1 MKTKQ
6 TALSQATL
14 GNASPLPPDD
24 DRPPLPEGWVWTT
37 IGEVTQSIGKIQ
49 PKETPEW
56 QFTYLDISSIDNQ
69 AYRIAEPKT
78 YYGSDAP
85 SRAQQP
91 VKAGDV
97 LFSTVRTYL
106 KNIALVP
113 DIYDGQIASTGF
125 SVLRSQSVILPK
137 YLFYYSLTDDFLN
150 ALSKLQRGTSYPAV
164 RDGDV
169 RAQSIPLAPLPEQHR
184 IVDVIETQFT
194 RLDAAVAA
202 LHRVKA
208 NLARYKA
215 SVLKAACEGRLVP
228 TDAALYRARTDD
240 ADNDVSR
247 RGEATPQASTYA
259 KMCEDA
265 EAPGHAEPGGGCL
278 ALTADTWHRG
288 QGEATPQPSPYAQM
302 RGDAET
308 PDPAE
313 PGGGCLALTADMRCR
328 GQGEATPQPS
338 PYAQMRGDAETP
350 DPAEPGGGCL
360 APTDT
365 DAGAG
370 AYEPADV
377 LLRRI
382 LAERRARWM
391 ADNPGKR
398 YVEPSGPDTSGLP
411 ELPEGWVW
419 ATVEQLTILS
429 QNGTGRRR
437 SELGTPTIVLRL
449 ADIVDGEAIRF
460 GDVRRI
466 KLQEDEVEKYKLLK
480 GDLLCI
486 RVNGSPDLVGRV
498 IHFTGSDEPITFC
511 DHFIRFRLA
520 FAELAQFLTM
530 NFHTDRVRKYIDL
543 NKVSSAGQN
552 TVSQTTINAAIL
564 PLPPL
569 AEQNRIVAE
578 VERRLSVVAEVEAA
592 VEANLARAARL
603 RQAILREAFAGRL
616 VRRGDGDTD
625 GVGVV

>member
-313 PGGGCLALTADMRCR
+313 PGGGCLA
-328 GQGEATPQPS
+328 
-338 PYAQMRGDAETP
+338 
-350 DPAEPGGGCL
+350 
-360 APTDT
+360 PTDT

>member
-313 PGGGCLALTADMRCR
+313 PGGGCLA
-328 GQGEATPQPS
+328 
-338 PYAQMRGDAETP
+338 
-350 DPAEPGGGCL
+350 
-360 APTDT
+360 PTDT

-449 ADIVDGEAIRF
+449 ADIVDCEAIRF

>member
-1 MKTKQ
+1 MK
-6 TALSQATL
+6 L

-37 IGEVTQSIGKIQ
+37 IGEACYVERGITFPSSAKSSENENDTIACLRTANVQEVVDWQDLIYVPKSYVKNEEKLLRQNDILISMANSVELVGKVSFVSKVEEESSFGAFIAAIRTLEHFA
-49 PKETPEW
+49 PK
-56 QFTYLDISSIDNQ
+56 F
-69 AYRIAEPKT
+69 
-78 YYGSDAP
+78 
-85 SRAQQP
+85 
-91 VKAGDV
+91 
-97 LFSTVRTYL
+97 
-106 KNIALVP
+106 
-113 DIYDGQIASTGF
+113 
-125 SVLRSQSVILPK
+125 
-137 YLFYYSLTDDFLN
+137 LFYYLRTSEMMERMRNASSQTVNIANLSLGRL
-150 ALSKLQRGTSYPAV
+150 
-164 RDGDV
+164 
-169 RAQSIPLAPLPEQHR
+169 IPLPVICAPLPEQHR
-184 IVDVIETQFT
+184 IVDAIETQFT

-228 TDAALYRARTDD
+228 TDAKLYRVR
-240 ADNDVSR
+240 R
-247 RGEATPQASTYA
+247 RGEATPQASIYA
-259 KMCEDA
+259 QMCEDA
-265 EAPGHAEPGGGCL
+265 
-278 ALTADTWHRG
+278 RK
-288 QGEATPQPSPYAQM
+288 GEATPQPSTYAQM
-302 RGDAET
+302 REDTET
-308 PDPAE
+308 PDPE
-313 PGGGCLALTADMRCR
+313 
-328 GQGEATPQPS
+328 
-338 PYAQMRGDAETP
+338 
-350 DPAEPGGGCL
+350 EPGGGCL

-365 DAGAG
+365 DTGAA

-391 ADNPGKR
+391 AENPGKR

-411 ELPEGWVW
+411 ELPEGWCW

-429 QNGTGRRR
+429 QNGTGKRR
-437 SELGTPTIVLRL
+437 SGIGNPTIVLRL
-449 ADIVDGEAIRF
+449 ADIVGGEAISLD
-460 GDVRRI
+460 DVRRI
-466 KLQEDEVEKYKLLK
+466 KLQDDEIEKYKLVED
-480 GDLLCI
+480 DLLCI

-498 IHFTGSDEPITFC
+498 IHFTGSDEAIAFC

-520 FAELAQFLTM
+520 LAELADFLTM
-530 NFHTDRVRKYIDL
+530 NFHTDRIRKYIDL

-552 TVSQTTINAAIL
+552 TVSQTTMNAVTI

-569 AEQNRIVAE
+569 AEQHRIVAE

-616 VRRGDGDTD
+616 VPRGDSDTG